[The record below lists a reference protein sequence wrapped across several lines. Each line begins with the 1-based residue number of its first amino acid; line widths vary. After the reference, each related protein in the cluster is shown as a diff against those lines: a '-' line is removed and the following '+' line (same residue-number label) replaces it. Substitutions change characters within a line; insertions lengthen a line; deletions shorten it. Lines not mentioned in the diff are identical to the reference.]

1 MNKSLLLLT
10 LFFTGLMVVESTSQA
25 YWRDDYYDDYRRE
38 GVVGGAVDTSEDIV
52 GGIFGGRRY
61 HDDYCYRHPN
71 RCYAR

>member
-25 YWRDDYYDDYRRE
+25 YWRDGYYERE
-38 GVVGGAVDTSEDIV
+38 GVVGGAVDTSEGIV
-52 GGIFGGRRY
+52 GGIFGGRHYY

-71 RCYAR
+71 RCYVR